1 MMNTMHTAV
10 AGEEL
15 QRRVAQFVSHAS
27 TEITTNDAGLLP
39 ELVTLLPPKAAIY
52 VAHIPKATLDDVIS
66 VAIKVQDA
74 GLRAS
79 PHIIARRLE
88 SESALRSA
96 LRRLR
101 DHGIDQVLLVAGDR
115 EQPLGPFSSTLDV
128 FDSGVFADAGITQIG
143 VAGHPEGHPA
153 VETAVLFE
161 ALQRKQAFADRTGL
175 KVHITTQFGF
185 NAPAVGDW
193 HRQLV
198 ERGVRLPVH
207 AGIAG
212 PTPMTRLMKYAMQCG
227 IGASLQAMMKNPKL
241 LGSLTRGNAAADG
254 MLADLVRQGASS
266 DAQTGIV
273 KPHFFCFGGVLA
285 TVKWMR
291 AVVNGEHQID
301 A

>member
-1 MMNTMHTAV
+1 MRT
-10 AGEEL
+10 
-15 QRRVAQFVSHAS
+15 
-27 TEITTNDAGLLP
+27 
-39 ELVTLLPPKAAIY
+39 
-52 VAHIPKATLDDVIS
+52 
-66 VAIKVQDA
+66 
-74 GLRAS
+74 
-79 PHIIARRLE
+79 
-88 SESALRSA
+88 A

-101 DHGIDQVLLVAGDR
+101 DRGVEQVLLVAGDR
-115 EQPLGPFSSTLDV
+115 EQPAGPFSSTLDV
-128 FDSGVFADAGITQIG
+128 LDSGVFDDAGITQIG

-153 VETAVLFE
+153 VETPALFE
-161 ALQRKQAFADRTGL
+161 ALQRKQAFADRSGL
-175 KVHITTQFGF
+175 KVHIATQFGF
-185 NAPAVGDW
+185 NAAAV
-193 HRQLV
+193 V
-198 ERGVRLPVH
+198 EWYRELEQRGIRLPVH

-254 MLADLVRQGASS
+254 MLADLVRLGASP
-266 DAQTGIV
+266 DAHSGIV